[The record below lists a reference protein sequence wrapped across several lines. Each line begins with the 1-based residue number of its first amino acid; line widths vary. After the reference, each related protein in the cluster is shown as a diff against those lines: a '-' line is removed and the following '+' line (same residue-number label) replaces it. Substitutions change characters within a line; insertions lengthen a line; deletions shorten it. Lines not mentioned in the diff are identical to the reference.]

1 MDTLGGMELPVPL
14 QGEVTLDDCIAE
26 YLAPELLSGVNCD
39 FCTLQNTLAYYRSEV
54 ARLTV
59 PPSQTHMNGD
69 SQNNHSASGSFSALD
84 GLPDP
89 SASSEISEDRKK
101 KAKRAKKV
109 ETRMEEMVQSSSV
122 AGVGEA
128 TLASTSFGAHALRV
142 KWQVSNADSI
152 RQTVITRP
160 PRSLRLHIA
169 RSGMT
174 PYGTMVKK
182 AAKVAIP
189 LILDITRFTAR
200 GVWEERSDV
209 RSLLA
214 AGLKPTET
222 IPRVLYR
229 LDSVILHY
237 GYTSSSGHF
246 ICIRRK
252 PVPVPHSEGR
262 FSPSRVRKSCPD
274 GCVCQ
279 DCIYFGPVREEVM
292 PGKGWL
298 NISDDEVEEAGAEAL
313 LGARAA
319 VFMLF
324 YELVGEY
331 HSTENGSSSRME
343 SESVVTEDG
352 KVDRRYQP
360 LYEQSQL

>member
-54 ARLTV
+54 ARLGL
-59 PPSQTHMNGD
+59 PPSQTHLNGD
-69 SQNNHSASGSFSALD
+69 VHEKGSASGSFSALD

-89 SASSEISEDRKK
+89 SASSEMSDDRKK
-101 KAKRAKKV
+101 KAKKAKKI
-109 ETRMEEMVQSSSV
+109 ESRLEEMMQSSSTN
-122 AGVGEA
+122 GVGEA
-128 TLASTSFGAHALRV
+128 TLPSTLAPDAQGLRI
-142 KWQVSNADSI
+142 KWQTSNADSI

-182 AAKVAIP
+182 AAHVAIP

-200 GVWEERSDV
+200 GVWEERSDI

-214 AGLKPTET
+214 AGIKPTET

-252 PVPVPHSEGR
+252 PVSVPGSDGR
-262 FSPSRVRKSCPD
+262 YGPSRVRKSCPD

-279 DCIYFGPVREEVM
+279 DCIYFGPVREEVV
-292 PGKGWL
+292 PGKRWL
-298 NISDDEVEEAGAEAL
+298 NISDDEVEEVGAEAL
-313 LGARAA
+313 VGARAA

-331 HSTENGSSSRME
+331 RSPENGSSSRTE
-343 SESVVTEDG
+343 SESVVTDDSV
-352 KVDRRYQP
+352 VDHGHRAEY
-360 LYEQSQL
+360 